1 MAQYKLPNGESEMQ
15 FKILVIEDNQEISR
29 NIAEYFEP
37 FGVIMDFAYDGEQG
51 VSLALNQY
59 YDCIILDIML
69 PKMDGLAVCK
79 LLREQANRH
88 IPIIMLTARD
98 ALDDKLVGFS
108 NGADDYLTKPFALEE
123 LLVRCLALA
132 KRHLLNSERTLKL
145 GEGNKQLSLNL
156 QTQQVSRCGQSIV
169 LQPIP
174 FKILQL
180 LMEHHPRPLSRSEI
194 SDKIWGDEPTDSDA
208 LRSHV
213 YQLRKSIDKPFED
226 AIIKTIHSV
235 GLALDIE

>member
-1 MAQYKLPNGESEMQ
+1 MQ
-15 FKILVIEDNQEISR
+15 FKVLLIEDNQEISC

-51 VSLALNQY
+51 VNLALNHY

-69 PKMDGLAVCK
+69 PKMDGLSVCK

-88 IPIIMLTARD
+88 VPIIMLTARD

-108 NGADDYLTKPFALEE
+108 YGADDYLTKPFALEE

-145 GEGNKQLSLNL
+145 GEISLNL
-156 QTQQVSRCGQSIV
+156 QTQQVQRAGHTV
-169 LQPIP
+169 MLQPIP

-213 YQLRKSIDKPFED
+213 YQLRKSIDKPFEKNV
-226 AIIKTIHSV
+226 IKTIHSV